1 MLFTYLLNNQSWK
14 TTFFFLCPAI
24 LLSLFLPKL
33 FFFVWEQKI
42 LPEDM
47 QASKNICTHAGE
59 NWLYTNEVHME
70 LICQQILSQIEFC
83 PFIVFLKGFLGDAE
97 KVFW

>member
-1 MLFTYLLNNQSWK
+1 
-14 TTFFFLCPAI
+14 
-24 LLSLFLPKL
+24 
-33 FFFVWEQKI
+33 
-42 LPEDM
+42 M